1 MNALYSLYCWI
12 TWVLHLL
19 VFGPVVLAA
28 TLVSPKLGFH
38 AIRLVAR
45 SALTLTGIR
54 VRVMGRERVD
64 WSRPHVFMG
73 NHQNLLDPF
82 ALVLAIPTFMV
93 GIEKKENQ
101 RIPVYGAISR
111 AWGNLPI
118 DRSNPGAARETIA
131 LAAERFK
138 AGTSVAILPEG
149 TRTKDGSIGPF
160 KKGGF
165 HLALGT
171 GADIVPFTFNGA
183 FERLKTGS
191 WRVYPGTIEVVFGD
205 AISTQGYGKENLE
218 ALVERVRGAIC
229 ANFQRDPVDGERVG
243 TGQGS

>member
-1 MNALYSLYCWI
+1 MNALYSLYAWI
-12 TWVLHLL
+12 IWILHLL
-19 VFGPVVLAA
+19 ILGPVALLA
-28 TLVSPKLGFH
+28 TLIAPKLGFY
-38 AIRLVAR
+38 AIKGVAT
-45 SALTLTGIR
+45 SGLFLTGIR
-54 VRVMGRERVD
+54 VTVRGREKVD

-82 ALVLAIPTFMV
+82 ALVLAVPVFMV

-101 RIPVYGAISR
+101 RIPVYGWISR

-131 LAAERFK
+131 LAVERFK
-138 AGTSVAILPEG
+138 EGTSVAILPEG

-165 HLALGT
+165 HLAVGA

-191 WRVYPGTIEVVFGD
+191 WRVFPGTIQVEFGA
-205 AISTQGYGKENLE
+205 AISTAGYDKENLDE
-218 ALVERVRGAIC
+218 LVERVRGAVC
-229 ANFQRDPVDGERVG
+229 ANFQGERLRREGVG
-243 TGQGS
+243 AR